1 MNPSQTDDNPK
12 KTPQIGQRDGVGR
25 TRDPRR
31 VMKLAVLGATGSV
44 GRELVTQALAAGH
57 EVTALVREHPKPG
70 EIDDRVALVLG
81 DATSA
86 EAVKRTVD
94 RSDAVVSALGHA
106 KGAPDDLLA
115 HAGSNIIA
123 AMRADGVERLVV
135 LSSPAVADAADRP
148 SLFYRAALVL
158 MRVVIRSI
166 VRDHREQARLI
177 EESGLAWTIVRGPI
191 VFTDGPRTGRY
202 HAGPIGR
209 DSGLRISRADLAE
222 FMLATSTDGGF
233 MRMKPLVSQ

>member
-1 MNPSQTDDNPK
+1 M
-12 KTPQIGQRDGVGR
+12 R
-25 TRDPRR
+25 
-31 VMKLAVLGATGSV
+31 LAVLGATGSV

-70 EIDDRVALVLG
+70 KIDNRVALVLG
-81 DATSA
+81 DVTSA

-94 RSDAVVSALGHA
+94 SSDAVVSALGHA

-148 SLFYRAALVL
+148 GLFYRAALIL
-158 MRVVIRSI
+158 MGVVIRSI
-166 VRDHREQARLI
+166 VRDHRQQARLI

-209 DSGLRISRADLAE
+209 DSSFRISRADLAE
-222 FMLATSTDGGF
+222 FMLAAATNGRF
-233 MRMKPLVSQ
+233 VQMKPLVSD

>member
-1 MNPSQTDDNPK
+1 MNFSPTHDEA
-12 KTPQIGQRDGVGR
+12 TL
-25 TRDPRR
+25 
-31 VMKLAVLGATGSV
+31 KLAVLGATGSV

-57 EVTALVREHPKPG
+57 EVTALVREQPKPG
-70 EIDDRVALVLG
+70 EIDSHVVLVVG

-86 EAVKRTVD
+86 EAVRRTVD
-94 RSDAVVSALGHA
+94 GSDAVVGALGHA
-106 KGAPDDLLA
+106 KGAPADVLA
-115 HAGSNIIA
+115 HAGSNVID
-123 AMRADGVERLVV
+123 AMHADGVDRLVV

-148 SLFYRAALVL
+148 GLFYRAALVL
-158 MRVVIRSI
+158 MRIVIRSI